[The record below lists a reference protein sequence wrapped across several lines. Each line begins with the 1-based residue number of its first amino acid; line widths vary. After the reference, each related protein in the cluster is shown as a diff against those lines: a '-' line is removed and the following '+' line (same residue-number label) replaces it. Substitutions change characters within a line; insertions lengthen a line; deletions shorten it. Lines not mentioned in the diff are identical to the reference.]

1 MGESTVPVIQLKSI
15 TKRFASLVAND
26 RVDLEVLPGEI
37 HALVG
42 ENGAGKSTLMKILC
56 GLSQPDSGQILI
68 RGEARTIDS
77 PRRAIDLG
85 IGMVHQHFMLIPRFN
100 VAENIMLGAEVA
112 RAGVLNYRQ
121 AIGRVE
127 ELCRRY
133 EFALEPRTA
142 VADLSVGQQQRVEI
156 LKVLYRGAEILVMD
170 EPTAVLAPQEVDEL
184 FRNLRSLR
192 EQGKTIIF
200 IAHKL
205 EEVLRIADRITVL
218 RRGVGVGT
226 VEAGGTTKSQLAE
239 MMVGRPVLL
248 AHEKPQ
254 VRTGTA
260 LLRAAGVSVL
270 GRGGRPAVKRV
281 SLEVRAGEIYG
292 LAGIEGNGQTEL
304 VEAIIGLRP
313 VTSGHLMVTGRDV
326 TGWGVRE
333 IRNLGVAYIPEDRH
347 RRGLI
352 LPMMVWENV
361 ILGQHRDSRFL
372 SRGLL
377 KVQSIAEH
385 TRRLVQEFDIRLT
398 SVAEAISGLSG
409 GNQQKVIL
417 AREFSNLPR
426 IIIASQPTRGLD
438 IGATEFV
445 EERLI
450 QAKAAG
456 KAVLVVSA
464 DLDQVLSLSDRVG
477 VMYGGEIVAEF
488 RPDEVTP
495 EEVGEYMLGSR
506 RRTGDAGLERRGETT

>member
-1 MGESTVPVIQLKSI
+1 MGDGTAPVIQLKSI
-15 TKRFASLVAND
+15 TKRFGTLVAND

-56 GLSQPDSGQILI
+56 GLYQPESGQILI
-68 RGEARTIDS
+68 RGQVRAIDS
-77 PRRAIDLG
+77 PRKAIDLG
-85 IGMVHQHFMLIPRFN
+85 IGMVHQHFMLIQRFN
-100 VAENIMLGAEVA
+100 VTENIMLGAEVA
-112 RAGVLNYRQ
+112 RAGVLDYRQ
-121 AIGRVE
+121 AAGRVE

-133 EFALEPRTA
+133 DFALDPQA
-142 VADLSVGQQQRVEI
+142 SVADLSVGQQQRVEI

-170 EPTAVLAPQEVDEL
+170 EPTAVLAPQEVEEL

-218 RRGVGVGT
+218 RRGILVGT
-226 VEAGGTTKSQLAE
+226 VEARGTTRSQLAE

-260 LLRAAGVSVL
+260 LLRVSEVSIP

-292 LAGIEGNGQTEL
+292 IAGIEGNGQTEL
-304 VEAIIGLRP
+304 VEAIVGLRP
-313 VTSGHLMVTGRDV
+313 VASGHLMVTGKDV

-361 ILGQHRDSRFL
+361 ILGQHRDRRFL
-372 SRGLL
+372 SRGILRT
-377 KVQSIAEH
+377 QSIVEQA
-385 TRRLVQEFDIRLT
+385 RRLVQEFDIRLS
-398 SVAEAISGLSG
+398 SVVEVVSGLSG

-417 AREFSNLPR
+417 AREFANLPQ
-426 IIIASQPTRGLD
+426 IIVASQPTRGLD

-450 QAKAAG
+450 RAKAAG
-456 KAVLVVSA
+456 KAVLVISA

-506 RRTGDAGLERRGETT
+506 RKETT